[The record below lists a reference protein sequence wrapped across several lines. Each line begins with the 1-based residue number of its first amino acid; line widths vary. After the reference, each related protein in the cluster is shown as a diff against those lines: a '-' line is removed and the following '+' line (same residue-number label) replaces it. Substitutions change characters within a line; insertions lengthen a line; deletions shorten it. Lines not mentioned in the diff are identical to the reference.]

1 MNDWTSPDDRT
12 AQSAQVAL
20 LGLPLLIDEGRAIAE
35 RQAMTS
41 AQLRLYLDKI
51 AAAVAAVTGATLP
64 AYHRPAVF
72 QITITLPDRD
82 LAPLEA
88 YLADYQ
94 ARYPGATQDDG
105 LADLFQAALEGT
117 NDTAQVLINS
127 AKAEVDF
134 IRATG
139 QASSSGFIPTQASPA
154 RIGVAHQ
161 DGTEKTAH
169 GTKTVVGAITT
180 HRMK

>member
-1 MNDWTSPDDRT
+1 MSDINELRSILFDTLRALKNKDD
-12 AQSAQVAL
+12 S
-20 LGLPLLIDEGRAIAE
+20 IDLERAKAI
-35 RQAMTS
+35 
-41 AQLRLYLDKI
+41 
-51 AAAVAAVTGATLP
+51 
-64 AYHRPAVF
+64 
-72 QITITLPDRD
+72 
-82 LAPLEA
+82 
-88 YLADYQ
+88 
-94 ARYPGATQDDG
+94 
-105 LADLFQAALEGT
+105 

-134 IRATG
+134 IRVTG